1 MFTVLPLAFLRQA
14 RNVKG
19 EMGSGNI
26 SKRADHFHQHKAVI
40 AHALRQHA
48 GIPYEVEQK
57 VCTDCRTVLDERTVR
72 RAAA

>member
-1 MFTVLPLAFLRQA
+1 MATKP
-14 RNVKG
+14 
-19 EMGSGNI
+19 I
-26 SKRADHFHQHKAVI
+26 DKRAALLHEHTAVR

-57 VCTDCRTVLDERTVR
+57 VCTDCRTVLDERMVR

>member
-1 MFTVLPLAFLRQA
+1 MTPSNVSKPAARLPVQ
-14 RNVKG
+14 
-19 EMGSGNI
+19 
-26 SKRADHFHQHKAVI
+26 HQHEHHAVV

-57 VCTDCRTVLDERTVR
+57 VCSDCRAVLDERPLR

>member
-1 MFTVLPLAFLRQA
+1 MTPSDTPKR
-14 RNVKG
+14 
-19 EMGSGNI
+19 SGALHEQT
-26 SKRADHFHQHKAVI
+26 SLHEHHAVT

>member
-1 MFTVLPLAFLRQA
+1 M
-14 RNVKG
+14 KG
-19 EMGSGNI
+19 EMTASNIGNAGG
-26 SKRADHFHQHKAVI
+26 RPHEHKAVI

-57 VCTDCRTVLDERTVR
+57 VCSDCRTVLDERTVR

>member
-1 MFTVLPLAFLRQA
+1 MAATPI
-14 RNVKG
+14 N
-19 EMGSGNI
+19 
-26 SKRADHFHQHKAVI
+26 KRAAEVHTHKAVF